1 MHEIILVDDHSLFRE
16 GIKLLIETEGLGKVV
31 AEAENGQKFLDLLP
45 AYHPDLV
52 IMDIAMP
59 VMGGMEATQRARYL
73 YPDLKVLA
81 LTMFDEEAN
90 YLDMVYA
97 GAMGFILKTAGKRE
111 LERAI
116 KAITEGESFYST
128 DLLRRIIL
136 NQHASQSVA
145 AALPSTS
152 NAKITENELEVLRYF
167 CQGLTVS
174 EIAVRIFRS
183 VKTVE
188 GRRSSLLHKTNS
200 KNTINLILYAIKNK
214 LIELEDIK

>member
-45 AYHPDLV
+45 AYHLDLV

-59 VMGGMEATQRARYL
+59 VMGGMEATQRARSL

-152 NAKITENELEVLRYF
+152 SAKITENELEVLRYF